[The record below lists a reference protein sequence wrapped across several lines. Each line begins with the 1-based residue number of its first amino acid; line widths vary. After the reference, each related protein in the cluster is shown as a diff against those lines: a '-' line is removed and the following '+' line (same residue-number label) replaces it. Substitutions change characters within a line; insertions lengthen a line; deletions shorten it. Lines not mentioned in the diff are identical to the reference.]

1 MRRKKNKQRA
11 SFNQGVP
18 QMPDLQPD
26 RWRSMRSLANGGIA
40 GEIILNG
47 VGQVQDYLEVF
58 PAARYFIIVY
68 GTNDLGTW
76 PDTDRC
82 KNG

>member
-1 MRRKKNKQRA
+1 
-11 SFNQGVP
+11 
-18 QMPDLQPD
+18 
-26 RWRSMRSLANGGIA
+26 MRSLANGGIA
-40 GEIILNG
+40 GEISLNG